1 MTTPPARPVKTALTN
16 VRVFDGRTLLPPTTV
31 VIDGA
36 VLGTDPAG
44 AVEINGGGGVL
55 LPGLIDAHVHLHG
68 PETLITLARFGVTT
82 ALDMACW
89 PPARVRELRQ
99 AHGTTDIR
107 SAGTPAIGPA
117 GPHSHIPGMA
127 ADAVVTEPGQARG
140 FVVAR
145 IAEGSDYLKVV
156 LEAPGQ
162 GGPDRPVVE
171 ALVLAAHAA
180 GKKVIAHA
188 ATPGAYALALSTDM
202 DVITHVPLGHPLS
215 AEDAQRMAAQ
225 GQVAIPTLTMMERTA
240 AARGL
245 PPAGL
250 AAAVESVRT
259 LLDAGVTVLAGTD
272 ANSQPGV
279 PAQVPHGES
288 LHRELELLVEAGLT
302 PAQAL
307 QAATTLTAGCFDLQD
322 RGSIAP
328 GLRADLV
335 LLRADPT
342 EDIRAVRQ
350 IERVWCAGVEH
361 SV

>member
-1 MTTPPARPVKTALTN
+1 M
-16 VRVFDGRTLLPPTTV
+16 
-31 VIDGA
+31 
-36 VLGTDPAG
+36 
-44 AVEINGGGGVL
+44 
-55 LPGLIDAHVHLHG
+55 
-68 PETLITLARFGVTT
+68 
-82 ALDMACW
+82 
-89 PPARVRELRQ
+89 
-99 AHGTTDIR
+99 
-107 SAGTPAIGPA
+107 
-117 GPHSHIPGMA
+117 
-127 ADAVVTEPGQARG
+127 
-140 FVVAR
+140 
-145 IAEGSDYLKVV
+145 
-156 LEAPGQ
+156 
-162 GGPDRPVVE
+162 
-171 ALVLAAHAA
+171 
-180 GKKVIAHA
+180 IAHA
-188 ATPGAYALALSTDM
+188 ATPGAYALALSTDI
-202 DVITHVPLGHPLS
+202 DVITHIPLGHPLS

-250 AAAVESVRT
+250 AAAVESIRT